1 MCKRILILNIRRIN
15 IVYNTHVKM
24 YQDQTNNESKLDLLT
39 LDTEKKGVP
48 KSLPLFLGAKRPL
61 HIAIFRPFMG
71 ISVCPI

>member
-1 MCKRILILNIRRIN
+1 
-15 IVYNTHVKM
+15 M

-39 LDTEKKGVP
+39 LDSEKKGVP